1 MDLQSL
7 LLSSNYFPEKLIHPM
22 ESTFVLNPLDL
33 ILAGVIIFGMYRG
46 ATKGFL
52 PMSNRVITII
62 LSVIAALNLRY
73 LAQSLYLDYLHVQ
86 MDTQLLALLSF
97 ATAFVI
103 VYMLIS
109 TILSA
114 LTNGLKKMNI
124 KIDNAL
130 GALFGGVVSTLLLSV
145 VLILLNNFNF
155 PTNEHKSGSILY
167 SPVRNFSGYALGI
180 GQDALQ
186 KATQQINRIGI
197 GQPQSSPEPAV
208 SVPSTNKP
216 GAVR

>member
-1 MDLQSL
+1 
-7 LLSSNYFPEKLIHPM
+7 M

-33 ILAGVIIFGMYRG
+33 ILAGIIMFGMYRG

-62 LSVIAALNLRY
+62 LSVIAALNLRS
-73 LAQSLYLDYLHVQ
+73 LAQSLYLDYLHLQ
-86 MDTQLLALLSF
+86 IDGQLLALLSF
-97 ATAFVI
+97 ATAFII

-109 TILSA
+109 TVLST
-114 LTNGLKKMNI
+114 LTNGLQKMNI

-130 GALFGGVVSTLLLSV
+130 GALFGGGVSTLLLSV
-145 VLILLNNFNF
+145 LLILLANFNF

-167 SPVRNFSGYALGI
+167 GPVRNFSGYALGI
-180 GQDALQ
+180 GQDALK
-186 KATQQINRIGI
+186 KANYQINRIGI
-197 GQPQSSPEPAV
+197 GQPQSSPEP
-208 SVPSTNKP
+208 SVPVPSVTKP

>member
-1 MDLQSL
+1 
-7 LLSSNYFPEKLIHPM
+7 M

-52 PMSNRVITII
+52 PMSNRVITIV

-145 VLILLNNFNF
+145 VLILLGNFNF

-180 GQDALQ
+180 GQDALK
-186 KATQQINRIGI
+186 KANQQINRIGI
-197 GQPQSSPEPAV
+197 GQPQSSPEPSV
-208 SVPSTNKP
+208 SVPSTSKP